1 MSCREIEK
9 NHYTIPGTGIWGDRA
24 LQGSIETAIEQC
36 SNGTYGAVVKDFSSM
51 WKALNTIFFYG
62 AEVTSHRTYE
72 EAAQKL
78 KGYVEGRG
86 GR

>member
-9 NHYTIPGTGIWGDRA
+9 NHYTIPGTGIWGDRI
-24 LQGSIETAIEQC
+24 LRESIDTAIEQC
-36 SNGTYGAVVKDFSSM
+36 SNGTYRAVVYDFSSM
-51 WKALNTIFFYG
+51 WKAFKTVLFHG

-72 EAAQKL
+72 ETAQKL